1 MPLPSN
7 SSISL
12 QGHSRPGEGVT
23 TMPKIAMIVRMT
35 EETLDALQSLSG
47 ADRMDFEF
55 GDKPGIY
62 VRGQFFPMRYDREK
76 ENQELFIRTTMPNRP
91 NAALRLN
98 ANVVGKF
105 TVEKVLS
112 DRLSQRLHHATAAA
126 VRQRAERKAIM
137 VNTPLA
143 VTPPVAQKP
152 APKRKAPPKS
162 TPKSIPTIVKSY
174 ATTSPNPTAS
184 PNGSVSIA
192 LPKELAT
199 TYRQRLIHYL
209 ALGSATVQDIFKEFG
224 GSEIDHNTRA
234 GILDL
239 LHDVAEREEVSRKAA
254 STTQLANWRL
264 KPQTWLEVRP
274 YQYSGYTD
282 NVRTRVARTAR
293 TWFGS
298 LKIPEDDPAWDHVKF
313 RDSGHGNAGSNAQS
327 GQRAMNGTTSA
338 AAKAKKGKATT
349 ADAKVKSEVAA
360 PLPRPSQA
368 SSSLP
373 PKPSGVSMRA
383 GTPMRSTKGKE
394 REGETEKEEGELSA
408 SQTPPRM
415 PAVPAER
422 RQPISRPNGASTPTM
437 PPPPVPVSFQSQQLS
452 SSVAAKRPGP
462 VDARGPRRPPPD
474 TNERSRAA
482 PPLPSSVDRKP
493 ITQIKKEVVAQT
505 KKERASVSLS
515 ENGVTTS
522 SASSQSAKE
531 RDRELARRERGRDKE
546 SDKESIRAARKERE
560 RESDRESIRGR
571 NKERALKDIARD
583 RDQERPREKLKEKSS
598 ASSRPVAKTSTKRKP
613 PSESSDEESS
623 DWGYEDRRR
632 SSAKLK
638 RDRESITTKSTS
650 SLKAPVTLKQKTRRE
665 TSPLLSTKV
674 KSIPVERKVVSAS
687 SSKASLAATRKE
699 PKVDGV
705 SRSTSVKLHK
715 RRRSSIDFTS
725 SSEEE
730 EERKPRNS
738 VSTTKGTGVSL
749 SSKASAAAN
758 ITRTI
763 PPKPRPA
770 LSKREQLRSRY
781 QNIYGEYIM
790 VFQKL
795 VAHKNRVQAVLRH
808 GSESPSGE
816 SDIDMND
823 MIPLDEVQ
831 ELTAR
836 HQRLHNELE
845 EIKKS
850 YMT

>member
-1 MPLPSN
+1 MPLPSS

-91 NAALRLN
+91 NAPLRLN

-105 TVEKVLS
+105 AVEKVLS
-112 DRLSQRLHHATAAA
+112 DKLSQRLHHATAAA
-126 VRQRAERKAIM
+126 AKQRAERKAIM
-137 VNTPLA
+137 VDTPLA

-162 TPKSIPTIVKSY
+162 TPKSTPTIVKSY
-174 ATTSPNPTAS
+174 ATTSPNLTAS

-234 GILDL
+234 GIMDL

-313 RDSGHGNAGSNAQS
+313 RDSGHGNSGSNAQP

-338 AAKAKKGKATT
+338 AAKAKKAKATS
-349 ADAKVKSEVAA
+349 ADVKVRSEAA
-360 PLPRPSQA
+360 TPLPRPSQA
-368 SSSLP
+368 SASLP
-373 PKPSGVSMRA
+373 PKPSGLSMRA
-383 GTPMRSTKGKE
+383 STPIRSAKGKE

-415 PAVPAER
+415 SAVPAER
-422 RQPISRPNGASTPTM
+422 RQPNSRSNGASTPTM

-452 SSVAAKRPGP
+452 SSVAAKRTGP
-462 VDARGPRRPPPD
+462 VDPRGSRRPPPEPS
-474 TNERSRAA
+474 ERARAA
-482 PPLPSSVDRKP
+482 PPVDRKP
-493 ITQIKKEVVAQT
+493 VAQVKKDVVAQT

-515 ENGVTTS
+515 ENGVATS

-531 RDRELARRERGRDKE
+531 RDRGLVRRERERDKE
-546 SDKESIRAARKERE
+546 SDKESVRAARKERE

-571 NKERALKDIARD
+571 DKERVPRD

-638 RDRESITTKSTS
+638 RERESIAAKSTS
-650 SLKAPVTLKQKTRRE
+650 SLKAPVTLKQKIRRE
-665 TSPLLSTKV
+665 TSPLPPTKV

-687 SSKASLAATRKE
+687 SSKVSLALAKKE
-699 PKVDGV
+699 PKADGV
-705 SRSTSVKLHK
+705 SRSTSAKSHK

-738 VSTTKGTGVSL
+738 VSTTKTSL
-749 SSKASAAAN
+749 SSKTSAAAN
-758 ITRTI
+758 ITRTMSS
-763 PPKPRPA
+763 KPRPA
-770 LSKREQLRSRY
+770 LSTREQLRSRY
-781 QNIYGEYIM
+781 QHIYGEYIM

-816 SDIDMND
+816 SDLDMND

-836 HQRLHNELE
+836 HQRLHDELE
-845 EIKKS
+845 EIKKN
-850 YMT
+850 YMA

>member
-23 TMPKIAMIVRMT
+23 TMPKIAMVVRMT

-62 VRGQFFPMRYDREK
+62 VRDQCFPMRYDREK

-91 NAALRLN
+91 NAPLRLN

-105 TVEKVLS
+105 AVEKVLS
-112 DRLSQRLHHATAAA
+112 NKISQRLHHATAAA
-126 VRQRAERKAIM
+126 QKQKAERKAKM
-137 VNTPLA
+137 MDAPPA

-162 TPKSIPTIVKSY
+162 APKSTPTIVKSY

-184 PNGSVSIA
+184 PNGSASVA
-192 LPKELAT
+192 LPKDLAT

-234 GILDL
+234 GIMDL

-282 NVRTRVARTAR
+282 NVRTKVARTAR

-313 RDSGHGNAGSNAQS
+313 RDSGHGNSGSNAQS

-338 AAKAKKGKATT
+338 AAKAKKAKATS
-349 ADAKVKSEVAA
+349 ADVKVKSEAAA
-360 PLPRPSQA
+360 PSPRPSA
-368 SSSLP
+368 SLP

-383 GTPMRSTKGKE
+383 STPMRSAKGKE

-415 PAVPAER
+415 SAIPAER
-422 RQPISRPNGASTPTM
+422 RQPNSRPSNGASTPTM

-452 SSVAAKRPGP
+452 SSVAAKRTGP
-462 VDARGPRRPPPD
+462 VDPRGLRRPPPEPS
-474 TNERSRAA
+474 ERARAA
-482 PPLPSSVDRKP
+482 PPLPPPVDRKP
-493 ITQIKKEVVAQT
+493 VVQVKKEVVAQT

-515 ENGVTTS
+515 ENGVATS

-531 RDRELARRERGRDKE
+531 RDRELARRERERDKE
-546 SDKESIRAARKERE
+546 SDRESIRAARKERE

-571 NKERALKDIARD
+571 DEERALKEIARD
-583 RDQERPREKLKEKSS
+583 RDQERPREKLKEKAS
-598 ASSRPVAKTSTKRKP
+598 APSRAVAKTSTKRKP
-613 PSESSDEESS
+613 PSESSAEESS

-632 SSAKLK
+632 SSVKLK
-638 RDRESITTKSTS
+638 RDRESIAAKSTS
-650 SLKAPVTLKQKTRRE
+650 SSLRAPVALKQKIKRE
-665 TSPLLSTKV
+665 TSPLPSTKV
-674 KSIPVERKVVSAS
+674 KSIPVERRVVSAS
-687 SSKASLAATRKE
+687 SSKASSTAVKKM

-738 VSTTKGTGVSL
+738 VSTVKPTLT
-749 SSKASAAAN
+749 SKSSAAAN
-758 ITRTI
+758 ITSTI
-763 PPKPRPA
+763 PSKPRPA

-816 SDIDMND
+816 SDIDLND
-823 MIPLDEVQ
+823 MMPLDEVK

-836 HQRLHNELE
+836 HQRLHDELE